1 MKKKCYPKF
10 HPQQKWSV
18 IDKDELFVKVKR
30 ENTIMR
36 IRRSVYERYWVENGR

>member
-36 IRRSVYERYWVENGR
+36 IRRSVYERYWKEDK